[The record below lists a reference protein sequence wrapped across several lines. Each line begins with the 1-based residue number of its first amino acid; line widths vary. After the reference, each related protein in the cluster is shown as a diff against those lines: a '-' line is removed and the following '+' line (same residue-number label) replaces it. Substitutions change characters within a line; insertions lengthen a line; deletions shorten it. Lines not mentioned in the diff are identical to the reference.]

1 MARTLQELIFHWHTA
16 IEPLQNLRSVL
27 NLKKSVL
34 ESSQTIKFLG
44 VIINFIK
51 MDISLPQMKLVKLI
65 ALSKQIYESKEI
77 PIKELT
83 QLLRILGAT
92 AQAILSGKLQIR
104 YLQPLQINALTF
116 SGAYQTKLQLDWEV
130 QASFFGGYE
139 I

>member
-1 MARTLQELIFHWHTA
+1 MARTLQELIFHWHTV

-92 AQAILSGKLQIR
+92 AQAILPVKLQIR
-104 YLQPLQINALTF
+104 
-116 SGAYQTKLQLDWEV
+116 
-130 QASFFGGYE
+130 
-139 I
+139 

>member
-1 MARTLQELIFHWHTA
+1 MARTLQELIFHWHTV

-92 AQAILSGKLQIR
+92 AQAILSAKLQIR

>member
-1 MARTLQELIFHWHTA
+1 MARTLQELIFQWHTV

-92 AQAILSGKLQIR
+92 AQAILSAKLQIR

>member
-1 MARTLQELIFHWHTA
+1 MARTLQELIFHWHTV

-34 ESSQTIKFLG
+34 ESSQTIKFLE

-92 AQAILSGKLQIR
+92 AQAILSAKLQIR

>member
-1 MARTLQELIFHWHTA
+1 MARTLQELIFQWHTV

-34 ESSQTIKFLG
+34 ESSQTIKFLE

-92 AQAILSGKLQIR
+92 AQAILSAKLQMR

>member
-51 MDISLPQMKLVKLI
+51 MDISLPQLKLVKLI
-65 ALSKQIYESKEI
+65 ALGKQIYESKEI

-83 QLLRILGAT
+83 QC
-92 AQAILSGKLQIR
+92 
-104 YLQPLQINALTF
+104 Y
-116 SGAYQTKLQLDWEV
+116 
-130 QASFFGGYE
+130 GY
-139 I
+139 

>member
-1 MARTLQELIFHWHTA
+1 MARTLQELIFHWHTV

-77 PIKELT
+77 RIKELT

-92 AQAILSGKLQIR
+92 AQAILPAKLQIR

-116 SGAYQTKLQLDWEV
+116 SGTYQTKLQLDWEA
-130 QASFFGGYE
+130 QASFFGG
-139 I
+139 